1 MTTPV
6 KPKIIVERLEKL
18 NRADLHDL
26 CDATVAAVEKD
37 GGFGWVT
44 VPERDVLQRYWQGV
58 MAVPQRDLFV
68 GRQDGAIAGT
78 AQLVRN
84 PVNNQAQAFSAQLTT
99 FFVAPWARGHGM
111 GEMLLE
117 AVETHAKSTSIFM
130 LNLDVRETQLHAINL
145 FKRQGYVQ
153 WGMNPVY
160 ALVKQRAVPGY
171 FFHKEI
177 QPLPSKTPI
186 ET

>member
-1 MTTPV
+1 MTDLV
-6 KPKIIVERLEKL
+6 KPKIIVEKLEKL

-44 VPERDVLQRYWQGV
+44 VPEREVLQRYWQGV

-84 PVNNQAQAFSAQLTT
+84 PQNNQAQAFSAQLTT
-99 FFVAPWARGHGM
+99 VFVAPWARGHGM
-111 GEMLLE
+111 GEMLLN
-117 AVETHAKSTSIFM
+117 AVEEHAKKTGLYYI
-130 LNLDVRETQLHAINL
+130 NLDVRETQQHAINL
-145 FKRQGYVQ
+145 FKRCGYGQ

-160 ALVKQRAVPGY
+160 ALVRQRAVPGY

-177 QPLPSKTPI
+177 QPLPTKAPI